1 MLTTRE
7 LYDNIVLLNKCNN
20 DVGKIEDFI
29 IDFYKARV
37 KGIIIK
43 DYNKRFRYISIS
55 YITDDNKNNV
65 EACNMDSIEGMRF
78 SDILN
83 MQVVDK
89 KGIKIGIIEEAILDE
104 RYNIKAIVVD
114 NEDMEKEIM
123 LFKDL
128 VLGDNFIMLYSDRSR
143 LTVIEERKK
152 IINGNLKTAY

>member
-1 MLTTRE
+1 
-7 LYDNIVLLNKCNN
+7 
-20 DVGKIEDFI
+20 
-29 IDFYKARV
+29 
-37 KGIIIK
+37 
-43 DYNKRFRYISIS
+43 
-55 YITDDNKNNV
+55 
-65 EACNMDSIEGMRF
+65 MDSIEGMRF

-89 KGIKIGIIEEAILDE
+89 KGIKIGIIEEAILDD

-128 VLGDNFIMLYSDRSR
+128 VLGDNFIMLYSDHSR

>member
-7 LYDNIVLLNKCNN
+7 LYDNIVLLNKCND

-43 DYNKRFRYISIS
+43 DYNNKYRYISIS
-55 YITDDNKNNV
+55 DITDDNENNV

-89 KGIKIGIIEEAILDE
+89 KGIKIGIIEEAILDD

-114 NEDMEKEIM
+114 NEDMGKEIM